1 MQNYI
6 QNFMKYRSLLRELV
20 VRDIKVKY
28 KKSILGLLW
37 TLLNPLLTMVVL
49 SIVFSNLFRNDI
61 ENFPVYLIIG
71 QVMFTFFSESTNM
84 AMESIIGNA
93 QLIKKV
99 YIPKYIFPISKVLSS
114 FVNLLFALIAVLI
127 VAVVMKIDLKISVI
141 FSPLSLIYIL
151 IFAMGFGLILASIN
165 VYFRDTRHLYGVALT
180 AWMYLTPIFYPMNII
195 PDKYIGLVKMNPL
208 VYMVQHFREC
218 VLYGIIPSLSLN
230 LTCLSI
236 SLVTLALGLFVFYK
250 SQDRFILYI

>member
-1 MQNYI
+1 MNKYI
-6 QNFMKYRSLLRELV
+6 DNFLKYKHLLKELV

-28 KKSILGLLW
+28 KRSILGLLW

-49 SIVFSNLFRNDI
+49 SMVFSNIFRNDI

-71 QVMFTFFSESTNM
+71 QVMFSFFSESTSM
-84 AMESIIGNA
+84 AMESIVGNA

-99 YIPKYIFPISKVLSS
+99 YIPKYIFPLSKILST

-127 VAVVMKIDLKISVI
+127 VAIVMKIKLTPAIL
-141 FSPLSLIYIL
+141 FAPLSLIYIL
-151 IFAMGFGLILASIN
+151 IFSMGVGLILASIN
-165 VYFRDTRHLYGVALT
+165 VYFRDMRHLYGVVLT
-180 AWMYLTPIFYPMNII
+180 AWMYLTPIFYPIEII
-195 PDKYIGLVKMNPL
+195 PDKYIGIVKTNPL

-218 VLYGIIPSLSLN
+218 VLYGNIPSLSLN
-230 LTCLSI
+230 ITCLLFGIVSVI
-236 SLVTLALGLFVFYK
+236 IGLYVFYK